1 MTQLLLLLLSAAEGA
16 SYFQLP
22 DIATI
27 IRRSV
32 AANEADWN
40 AAPQYNYFER
50 DRMNGGTKTYQVLMI
65 DGSPYQELMA
75 VNGRPLSAEEQRQEQ
90 QNLDQVISRRRSES
104 ASDRAQR
111 IAEYERDRR
120 RDHLLMEQLTQAFDF
135 HLLGERRLDHHSVYL
150 LQATPRPGYQP
161 PNTDSEVLTGMQGRL
176 WIDEATYQWVKVEA
190 MVVHPVSIAGFL
202 AQVQPGTRFELEKMP
217 IADGIWLPRHFAEKS
232 NAKILFL
239 FRRHSQEDDSY
250 FNYQKAQQP

>member
-1 MTQLLLLLLSAAEGA
+1 MTQLLLLLLSAAEGT
-16 SYFQLP
+16 SYLQLP

-50 DRMNGGTKTYQVLMI
+50 DRMNGGTKTYHVLMI

-135 HLLGERRLDHHSVYL
+135 RLLGERRLDHHSVYL